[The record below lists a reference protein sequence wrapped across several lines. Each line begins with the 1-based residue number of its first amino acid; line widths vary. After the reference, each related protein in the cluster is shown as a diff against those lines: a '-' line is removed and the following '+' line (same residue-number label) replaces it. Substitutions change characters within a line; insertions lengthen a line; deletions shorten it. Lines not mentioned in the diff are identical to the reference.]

1 MPQACGPV
9 WETFEASAHD
19 REREQISVSSI
30 CAESHSR
37 QLFVIQHFSM
47 DMVDLGAIAALLS
60 APTALVAAWWTK
72 RSAES
77 ATSAALLTGRNQA
90 VAAISAV
97 RTQSLLHQD
106 QQRHISL
113 GSVCKEFMSAADTL
127 VSIVKRLP
135 SLDHDERKVLLAK
148 HAIPV
153 ETSYASLELLAPPDV
168 LSSAEQLLSQCRS
181 LEWIALDR
189 AVLRATISALEA
201 GWCPG
206 DPENC
211 TTDRHGSAFV
221 AWELLVD
228 WARKDEAGKNH
239 DRGLLDYCLRDSATL
254 TGVQVDQTL
263 SLVDRCPAAWDLLIG
278 GWVRD
283 PLIERLESRRKTF
296 VTTARAASLTAPSLA
311 TA

>member
-1 MPQACGPV
+1 
-9 WETFEASAHD
+9 
-19 REREQISVSSI
+19 
-30 CAESHSR
+30 
-37 QLFVIQHFSM
+37 M
-47 DMVDLGAIAALLS
+47 DIVDLGSIAALLS
-60 APTALVAAWWTK
+60 VPTALVAAWWTK

-77 ATSAALLTGRNQA
+77 ATSAALLTGRIQA
-90 VAAISAV
+90 DAAVSAV

-106 QQRHISL
+106 QQQHIAL
-113 GSVCKEFMSAADTL
+113 GSACREFLSASDTL
-127 VSIVKRLP
+127 VSVVKRLP

-153 ETSYASLELLAPPDV
+153 ETSYASLEFLAPHDV
-168 LSSAEQLLSQCRS
+168 LTAAEHLLSQCRS
-181 LEWIALDR
+181 LKWCALDR

-221 AWELLVD
+221 AWKLLVD
-228 WARKDEAGKNH
+228 WACKDEEGKDH

-254 TGVQVDQTL
+254 AEVQLDQIL
-263 SLVDRCPAAWDLLIG
+263 SLVDRCPATWDLLIG
-278 GWVRD
+278 GWVRG
-283 PLIERLESRRKTF
+283 PLIERLETRRKTF
-296 VTTARAASLTAPSLA
+296 VTTARAASLPAASLA

>member
-9 WETFEASAHD
+9 WDSFETSGHN
-19 REREQISVSSI
+19 REWEQISVSSI
-30 CAESHSR
+30 CTEPPSR
-37 QLFVIQHFSM
+37 QLFVIQHCFM

-60 APTALVAAWWTK
+60 VPTALVAAWWTK

-90 VAAISAV
+90 DAAISAV
-97 RTQSLLHQD
+97 RTQSLLDQD
-106 QQRHISL
+106 QQRHIAL
-113 GSVCKEFMSAADTL
+113 GNVCMEFLSAADTL

-153 ETSYASLELLAPPDV
+153 ETSYASLEFLAPPDV
-168 LSSAEQLLSQCRS
+168 LTAAEQLLSQCRS
-181 LEWIALDR
+181 LEWCALDR

-221 AWELLVD
+221 AWQLLVD
-228 WARKDEAGKNH
+228 WARKDEEGKSH

-254 TGVQVDQTL
+254 AEAQVNQTL
-263 SLVDRCPAAWDLLIG
+263 SLVDRCPATWDLLIG